1 MRTDWQRSAACR
13 DLDPDLF
20 VPDSMDLAG
29 LEVALSTCETCPV
42 KPECA
47 RFGEW
52 DGVGSPDKKRRTHAT
67 GVWGGV
73 YYYPMGLGTMDLRQC
88 RKLLKKQG

>member
-1 MRTDWQRSAACR
+1 MRIDWQHSAACR

-20 VPDSMDLAG
+20 VPDSMDLSA

-42 KPECA
+42 KQECA

-52 DGVGSPDKKRRTHAT
+52 DGVGRPDKKHRTHAT

-73 YYYPMGLGTMDLRQC
+73 YYYPMGLGTMDLRRC
-88 RKLLKKQG
+88 RKLLRKQG

>member
-20 VPDSMDLAG
+20 VPDSMDLAE

-47 RFGEW
+47 LFGEW
-52 DGVGSPDKKRRTHAT
+52 DGVGRPDKKRRTHAT

-88 RKLLKKQG
+88 RKLLRKQG